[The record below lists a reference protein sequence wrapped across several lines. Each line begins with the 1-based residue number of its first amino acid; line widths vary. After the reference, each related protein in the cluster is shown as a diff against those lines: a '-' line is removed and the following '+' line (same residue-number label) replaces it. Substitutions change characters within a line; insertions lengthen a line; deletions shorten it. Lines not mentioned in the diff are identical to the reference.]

1 MIALIQRVSEASITA
16 DGEFRG
22 SIGQGLMVLV
32 CGEKNDKLEY
42 ADALAE
48 KVAGYRVFSDAD
60 GKMNLSLKAVG
71 GGILVASQFT
81 LAADTNSGT
90 RPSFSPAA
98 DPALGKTLYERFLEK
113 LRTLGFN
120 PVTGVFGAHMQIS
133 LPAGNRNPQIAW
145 SNPPLGTK
153 SLIVICEDN
162 DVPADFSKANVEG
175 ETIPA
180 DAPRTS
186 FIHWVLVDI
195 VPEEPCIDAASLSK
209 GISPRGKRG
218 PACANGMRQGLN
230 DYTDAFKGDPN
241 NEGHYYGYDGP
252 CPPWNDERVH
262 RYVFTVYAV
271 DFPLLPLK
279 GSFNGRDVIKAMKG
293 HILASASTV
302 GTYTLNPKLLKNS

>member
-71 GGILVASQFT
+71 GGIR
-81 LAADTNSGT
+81 T

-133 LPAGNRNPQIAW
+133 LVN
-145 SNPPLGTK
+145 
-153 SLIVICEDN
+153 
-162 DVPADFSKANVEG
+162 
-175 ETIPA
+175 
-180 DAPRTS
+180 
-186 FIHWVLVDI
+186 
-195 VPEEPCIDAASLSK
+195 
-209 GISPRGKRG
+209 
-218 PACANGMRQGLN
+218 
-230 DYTDAFKGDPN
+230 
-241 NEGHYYGYDGP
+241 DGP
-252 CPPWNDERVH
+252 VTFRLC
-262 RYVFTVYAV
+262 Y
-271 DFPLLPLK
+271 
-279 GSFNGRDVIKAMKG
+279 
-293 HILASASTV
+293 
-302 GTYTLNPKLLKNS
+302 PKKKD